1 MSKRSDR
8 QAAERQAEREDAEL
22 KARIAAL
29 DARVEAQQMEH
40 RNQLA
45 QVRLE
50 REAQELQAYAAQRI
64 AAASAG
70 GDIAPAFMRMLREGQ
85 YFTHAAIDAAIS
97 AAREGTAELGNGPV
111 PASLPLAEQPRDTQT
126 GRFVPTA
133 PQPQQPAAEIDPS
146 TLSLADYMALRGQL
160 GVADHGEQNIS
171 RAPGHKEAS
180 GQGLFDGLPGYR
192 DPRQVNQR
200 VFESQLPD
208 NRPTVPPG
216 YLRRDADQNDEWR

>member
-8 QAAERQAEREDAEL
+8 QAAEREDAEL

-29 DARVEAQQMEH
+29 DARVEVQQTEH

-64 AAASAG
+64 AAASAVG
-70 GDIAPAFMRMLREGQ
+70 EIAPAFTRMLREGQ
-85 YFTHAAIDAAIS
+85 YSTHAAIDAAIR
-97 AAREGTAELGNGPV
+97 AAREGTGEMRAAPA
-111 PASLPLAEQPRDTQT
+111 PASPLAEQPRDAQT
-126 GRFVPTA
+126 GRFA
-133 PQPQQPAAEIDPS
+133 PQQPMVPEPQEIDPS
-146 TLSLADYMALRGQL
+146 TLSLADYIAMRGQL

-180 GQGLFDGLPGYR
+180 GAGMFDGLPGYT
-192 DPRQVNQR
+192 DPRTVNQR

-208 NRPTVPPG
+208 NRRTIPAG
-216 YLRRDADQNDEWR
+216 YRRSAESGEEWK